1 MVTNAPSSDRPSTRP
16 ATWQI
21 ATGALVGFVV
31 AFVAGVAAYR
41 VAPDVFGG
49 ATGWEDLTSIAASL
63 FSFAPVGALAGAAVV
78 ARHELGAWLQS
89 RAGEYRYLV
98 WIGLALA
105 PVIGVAAAA
114 TADNPTTPIAAG
126 VIGMPIGAGLGLA
139 MATMLSRG
147 RRSGRPAGSA
157 S

>member
-1 MVTNAPSSDRPSTRP
+1 MVTNNPSSTQP
-16 ATWQI
+16 AAWQV
-21 ATGALVGFVV
+21 ATGALVGFIA
-31 AFVAGVAAYR
+31 AFAAGVAAYR

-78 ARHELGAWLQS
+78 ARREFGAWLQS
-89 RAGEYRYLV
+89 RAGQYRYLV
-98 WIGLALA
+98 WIGMALA

-114 TADNPTTPIAAG
+114 TGDNAPNAIAAG
-126 VIGMPIGAGLGLA
+126 VIGMPFGAGLGLA
-139 MATMLSRG
+139 VGTMLSRTG
-147 RRSGRPAGSA
+147 RSGRPAGSA